1 VVRDEVAELEAA
13 LDRLG
18 AVDPHSLGDGETVQ
32 ALMRCEARLGA
43 LATRSV
49 ASFDTGRS
57 WEADGA
63 RTASAWLARRCH
75 LASSS
80 ARRRV
85 RLGRVLR
92 HLPVAEAAWLA
103 GEVGEA
109 QVAALARC
117 RTPATEE
124 AMAEDEE
131 ALVGEAKRLGFESFL
146 RKLAYWNQYHDPD
159 GTEKDAKEGRDA
171 RRLHLS
177 QSWAGMWFGDL
188 VLDPLDGAALAT
200 VLGRIEGELF
210 ANDWAEARSRLG
222 EAATTADLARTPAQ
236 RRADALVE
244 MARRAGAVPPG
255 ARLPEPLFTVL
266 VDYPTLAGRMCE
278 LTGGSVCTPG
288 SLVPWLDQAWVER
301 VVFDGPDRVKNVGP
315 RRRLFAGATRRA
327 VEVRDRECYSEFCE
341 VGAGECEID
350 HVVPYAHGGLTVD
363 TNGRP
368 ACRCHNR
375 NRPPP

>member
-1 VVRDEVAELEAA
+1 MAQLAEA
-13 LDRLG
+13 LDGLCQ
-18 AVDPHSLGDGETVQ
+18 AEPASLADGETVV
-32 ALMRCEARLGA
+32 ALHAQLERLA
-43 LATRSV
+43 AVATRATAAFD
-49 ASFDTGRS
+49 ASRA

-63 RTASAWLARRCH
+63 RSAPAWVAARCRLPLA
-75 LASSS
+75 S
-80 ARRRV
+80 ARRRA
-85 RLGRVLR
+85 RLGRELR
-92 HLPVAEAAWLA
+92 SMPATEAAWLA

-109 QVAALARC
+109 QVEALADERA
-117 RTPATEE
+117 RVGAERFDADEALLVGHATE
-124 AMAEDEE
+124 
-131 ALVGEAKRLGFESFL
+131 LPYRLF
-146 RKLAYWNQYHDPD
+146 RRALAYWSQLADPD
-159 GTEKDAKEGRDA
+159 GAERRAAAQREG

-177 QSWAGMWFGDL
+177 ASFEGCWFLDG
-188 VLDPLDGAALAT
+188 VLDPVGGEIVSRALRA
-200 VLGRIEGELF
+200 IEEELF
-210 ANDWAEARSRLG
+210 EADWAEARRRVG
-222 EAATTADLARTPAQ
+222 EGVRPADVARTPAQ

-350 HVVPYAHGGLTVD
+350 HVVPFANGGLTVD
-363 TNGRP
+363 SNGRP
-368 ACRCHNR
+368 ACRYHNR